1 MKKTLKKSRVHQ
13 VLQVRVTYSNAALS
27 GGVLACR
34 RRALMWLLELAA
46 RLGVEHG

>member
-1 MKKTLKKSRVHQ
+1 MKKTLKKSCVNQ
-13 VLQVRVTYSNAALS
+13 VLRVSVIYSNAGLS

-46 RLGVEHG
+46 RLGVDHG

>member
-1 MKKTLKKSRVHQ
+1 MKQALKKSRANQ
-13 VLQVRVTYSNAALS
+13 VLQVSVTYTNAALS

-46 RLGVEHG
+46 QLEVDHG